1 LARIAD
7 PQTGAGVPLVDN
19 FVFLGSGLAML
30 MLLRLSVRP
39 ATLLGL
45 SVLLTLILGLS
56 MP

>member
-1 LARIAD
+1 
-7 PQTGAGVPLVDN
+7 VDN